1 MTDYLRTYG
10 MTAHELT
17 MTMVRDVLYNTGI
30 TATAGIGTNLF
41 LAKIAMDIEAKKSKP
56 DKDGVRI
63 AALDEMT
70 FREKLWTHRPL
81 TDFWRI
87 GKGIS
92 QKLEAMQLFT
102 LGDVARAS
110 LNPYCEDRLYKTFGV
125 NAELIIDH
133 AWGWEP
139 VTVEDIRQ
147 YRPSTSSISSGQVL
161 QCPYDFEKGRL
172 IVREMTEL
180 LVLDLVRKHVV
191 TKQIVLD
198 IGYDRESL
206 EGERGRK
213 YAGPVVTDP
222 YGRKIP
228 KAAHGT
234 GNMDGYTSSTHV
246 IMSAVLDVYDRVVH
260 KDLLIRRVNVTACNL
275 VSETE
280 IPEDKPEQLDMF
292 TDYEA
297 LKQEKKARQLA
308 EEKERRLQNVTLAIQ
323 DKFGKNAMLKGM
335 NLMEGGTADY
345 AVTGNFSGKAA
356 KEAEK
361 YGRVNIA
368 CDSTDTGHDRIP
380 AQSEL
385 KLSDEAKYF
394 YYCAN
399 NTVYGTEWQY
409 VPETKAPLVCD
420 MSSDIL
426 SRPVDVSRF
435 GLIYAGAQKNMAPA
449 GLTVVILDKNLAG
462 PELPITPSVMSYKTL
477 IKADSMLNTPP
488 CWCIYMLGLT
498 LDWLESQGG
507 VAGMEQIKRERAGR
521 VYAYLDE
528 SRLFK
533 AHARADSRSDMNVT
547 FRTGDPELDAEFV
560 KGAAARGLLN
570 LKGHKVAGG
579 MRASLYNAMPME
591 GVTALIEYMK
601 EFETKHHV

>member
-1 MTDYLRTYG
+1 MAEKIRQYVAIDAKSFYASVECVERHLNPLTTNLVVADESRTEKTICLAVSPPLKAHGIPGRARLFEVIQRMKQVNRERLNAGIRSGAIRRDPETRKYQFSASSFDAEAIEKDPALEISYIVAPPRMRLYEEYSSRIYATYLKYVSSEDIIVYSIDEGFIDVTDYLRTYG

-70 FREKLWTHRPL
+70 FREKLWTHQPL

-110 LNPYCEDRLYKTFGV
+110 LDPYCEGRLYKTFGV

-213 YAGPVVTDP
+213 YTGSVVMDP

-280 IPEDKPEQLDMF
+280 IPEDKPEQLDIF

-297 LKQEKKARQLA
+297 LEQEKKARQLA

-323 DKFGKNAMLKGM
+323 DRYGKNAMLKGM
-335 NLMEGGTADY
+335 NLMEGGT
-345 AVTGNFSGKAA
+345 T
-356 KEAEK
+356 
-361 YGRVNIA
+361 IA
-368 CDSTDTGHDRIP
+368 RNG
-380 AQSEL
+380 
-385 KLSDEAKYF
+385 
-394 YYCAN
+394 
-399 NTVYGTEWQY
+399 
-409 VPETKAPLVCD
+409 
-420 MSSDIL
+420 
-426 SRPVDVSRF
+426 
-435 GLIYAGAQKNMAPA
+435 
-449 GLTVVILDKNLAG
+449 
-462 PELPITPSVMSYKTL
+462 
-477 IKADSMLNTPP
+477 
-488 CWCIYMLGLT
+488 
-498 LDWLESQGG
+498 
-507 VAGMEQIKRERAGR
+507 QIG
-521 VYAYLDE
+521 
-528 SRLFK
+528 
-533 AHARADSRSDMNVT
+533 
-547 FRTGDPELDAEFV
+547 
-560 KGAAARGLLN
+560 
-570 LKGHKVAGG
+570 GHKAGD
-579 MRASLYNAMPME
+579 E
-591 GVTALIEYMK
+591 
-601 EFETKHHV
+601 

>member
-1 MTDYLRTYG
+1 MAEKVRQYVAIDAKSFYASVECVERHLNPLTTNLVVADESRTEKTICLAVSPSLKAHGIPGRARLFEVIQRVKAVNQERLNAGIRSGAIRRDPETRKYQFSASSFDAEAIEKDPTLEISYIVAPPRMRLYEEYSSRIYATYLKYVSSEDVIVYSIDEVFIDVTDYLRTYG

-41 LAKIAMDIEAKKSKP
+41 LAKVAMDIEAKKSKP

-63 AALDEMT
+63 AALDEMS
-70 FREKLWTHRPL
+70 FREKLWTHQPL

-87 GKGIS
+87 GRGIS
-92 QKLEAMQLFT
+92 KKLEALQLFT

-110 LNPYCEDRLYKTFGV
+110 LDPFSEDKLYKTFGV
-125 NAELIIDH
+125 NAELLIDH

-161 QCPYDFEKGRL
+161 QCPYDSEKGRL

-213 YAGPVVTDP
+213 YTGPVVMDP

-297 LKQEKKARQLA
+297 LEQEKKARQLA
-308 EEKERRLQNVTLAIQ
+308 EEKERRLQNITLAIQ

-335 NLMEGGTADY
+335 NLMEGGT
-345 AVTGNFSGKAA
+345 T
-356 KEAEK
+356 
-361 YGRVNIA
+361 IA
-368 CDSTDTGHDRIP
+368 RNG
-380 AQSEL
+380 
-385 KLSDEAKYF
+385 
-394 YYCAN
+394 
-399 NTVYGTEWQY
+399 
-409 VPETKAPLVCD
+409 
-420 MSSDIL
+420 
-426 SRPVDVSRF
+426 
-435 GLIYAGAQKNMAPA
+435 
-449 GLTVVILDKNLAG
+449 
-462 PELPITPSVMSYKTL
+462 
-477 IKADSMLNTPP
+477 
-488 CWCIYMLGLT
+488 
-498 LDWLESQGG
+498 
-507 VAGMEQIKRERAGR
+507 QIG
-521 VYAYLDE
+521 
-528 SRLFK
+528 
-533 AHARADSRSDMNVT
+533 
-547 FRTGDPELDAEFV
+547 
-560 KGAAARGLLN
+560 
-570 LKGHKVAGG
+570 GHKAGD
-579 MRASLYNAMPME
+579 E
-591 GVTALIEYMK
+591 
-601 EFETKHHV
+601 

>member
-1 MTDYLRTYG
+1 MIRKYRARAKYNQRDLAERIVYSIDEVFIDVTDYLRTYG

-56 DKDGVRI
+56 NKEGVRI

-81 TDFWRI
+81 KDFWRI

-92 QKLEAMQLFT
+92 RKLEAMQLFT

-110 LNPYCEDRLYKTFGV
+110 LKPYCEDRLYKTFGV

-213 YAGPVVTDP
+213 YTGPMVLDP

-234 GNMDGYTSSTHV
+234 GNMDGYTSSTHA
-246 IMSAVLDVYDRVVH
+246 IMNAVLDVYDRVVH
-260 KDLLIRRVNVTACNL
+260 KELLIRRVNVTACNL

-292 TDYEA
+292 TDYAA
-297 LKQEKKARQLA
+297 LEREKKARQLA

-323 DKFGKNAMLKGM
+323 DRYGKNAVLKGM
-335 NLMEGGTADY
+335 NLMEGGT
-345 AVTGNFSGKAA
+345 T
-356 KEAEK
+356 
-361 YGRVNIA
+361 IA
-368 CDSTDTGHDRIP
+368 RNG
-380 AQSEL
+380 
-385 KLSDEAKYF
+385 
-394 YYCAN
+394 
-399 NTVYGTEWQY
+399 
-409 VPETKAPLVCD
+409 
-420 MSSDIL
+420 
-426 SRPVDVSRF
+426 
-435 GLIYAGAQKNMAPA
+435 
-449 GLTVVILDKNLAG
+449 
-462 PELPITPSVMSYKTL
+462 
-477 IKADSMLNTPP
+477 
-488 CWCIYMLGLT
+488 
-498 LDWLESQGG
+498 
-507 VAGMEQIKRERAGR
+507 QIG
-521 VYAYLDE
+521 
-528 SRLFK
+528 
-533 AHARADSRSDMNVT
+533 
-547 FRTGDPELDAEFV
+547 
-560 KGAAARGLLN
+560 
-570 LKGHKVAGG
+570 GHKAGD
-579 MRASLYNAMPME
+579 E
-591 GVTALIEYMK
+591 
-601 EFETKHHV
+601 

>member
-1 MTDYLRTYG
+1 MAEKIRQYVAIDAKSFYASVECVERHLNPLTTNLVVADESRTEKTICLAVSPSLKAHGIPGRARLFEVIQRVKAVNQERLNAGIRSGAIWRDPETRKYQFSASSFDAEAIEKDPTLEISYIVAPPRMRLYEEYSSRIYATYLKYVSSEDIIVYSIDEVFIDVTDYLRTYG

-17 MTMVRDVLYNTGI
+17 MTMVRDVLYNTGV

-213 YAGPVVTDP
+213 YTGSVVMDP

-280 IPEDKPEQLDMF
+280 IPEEQPEQLDMF

-297 LKQEKKARQLA
+297 LEQEKKARQLA

-323 DKFGKNAMLKGM
+323 DRYGKNAVLKGM
-335 NLMEGGTADY
+335 NLMEGGT
-345 AVTGNFSGKAA
+345 T
-356 KEAEK
+356 
-361 YGRVNIA
+361 IA
-368 CDSTDTGHDRIP
+368 RNG
-380 AQSEL
+380 
-385 KLSDEAKYF
+385 
-394 YYCAN
+394 
-399 NTVYGTEWQY
+399 
-409 VPETKAPLVCD
+409 
-420 MSSDIL
+420 
-426 SRPVDVSRF
+426 
-435 GLIYAGAQKNMAPA
+435 
-449 GLTVVILDKNLAG
+449 
-462 PELPITPSVMSYKTL
+462 
-477 IKADSMLNTPP
+477 
-488 CWCIYMLGLT
+488 
-498 LDWLESQGG
+498 
-507 VAGMEQIKRERAGR
+507 QIG
-521 VYAYLDE
+521 
-528 SRLFK
+528 
-533 AHARADSRSDMNVT
+533 
-547 FRTGDPELDAEFV
+547 
-560 KGAAARGLLN
+560 
-570 LKGHKVAGG
+570 GHKAGD
-579 MRASLYNAMPME
+579 E
-591 GVTALIEYMK
+591 
-601 EFETKHHV
+601 

>member
-1 MTDYLRTYG
+1 MAEKIRQYVAIDAKSFYASVECVERHLNPLTTNLVVADESRTEKTICLAVSPSLKAHGIPGRARLFEVIQRVKAVNQERLNAGIRSGAIWRDPETRKYQFSASSFDAEAIEKDPTLEISYIVAPPRMRLYEEYSSRIYATYLKYVSSEDIIVYSIDEVFIDVTDYLRTYG

-17 MTMVRDVLYNTGI
+17 MTMVRDVLYNTGV

-41 LAKIAMDIEAKKSKP
+41 LAKVAMDIEAKKSKP

-213 YAGPVVTDP
+213 YTGSVVMDP

-280 IPEDKPEQLDMF
+280 IPEEQPEQLDMF

-297 LKQEKKARQLA
+297 LEQEKKARQLA

-323 DKFGKNAMLKGM
+323 DRYGKNAVLKGM
-335 NLMEGGTADY
+335 NLMEGGT
-345 AVTGNFSGKAA
+345 T
-356 KEAEK
+356 
-361 YGRVNIA
+361 IA
-368 CDSTDTGHDRIP
+368 RNG
-380 AQSEL
+380 
-385 KLSDEAKYF
+385 
-394 YYCAN
+394 
-399 NTVYGTEWQY
+399 
-409 VPETKAPLVCD
+409 
-420 MSSDIL
+420 
-426 SRPVDVSRF
+426 
-435 GLIYAGAQKNMAPA
+435 
-449 GLTVVILDKNLAG
+449 
-462 PELPITPSVMSYKTL
+462 
-477 IKADSMLNTPP
+477 
-488 CWCIYMLGLT
+488 
-498 LDWLESQGG
+498 
-507 VAGMEQIKRERAGR
+507 QIG
-521 VYAYLDE
+521 
-528 SRLFK
+528 
-533 AHARADSRSDMNVT
+533 
-547 FRTGDPELDAEFV
+547 
-560 KGAAARGLLN
+560 
-570 LKGHKVAGG
+570 GHKAG
-579 MRASLYNAMPME
+579 E
-591 GVTALIEYMK
+591 E
-601 EFETKHHV
+601 

>member
-1 MTDYLRTYG
+1 MAEKVRQYVAIDAKSFYASVECVERHLNPLTTNLVVADESRTEKTICLAVSPPLKAHGIPGRARLFEVIQRMKQVNRERLTAVIRSGTIRRDPETRKYQFSAASFDAEAIEKDPALEISYIVAPPRMRLYEEYSSRIYATYLKYVSSEDIIVYSIDEVFIDVTDYLRTYG

-17 MTMVRDVLYNTGI
+17 MTMVRDVLYNTGV

-41 LAKIAMDIEAKKSKP
+41 LAKIAMDIEAKKSRP
-56 DKDGVRI
+56 DKDGVRM
-63 AALDEMT
+63 AARDETT

-110 LNPYCEDRLYKTFGV
+110 LDPYCEDRLYKTFGV

-139 VTVEDIRQ
+139 VTVADIRQ

-213 YAGPVVTDP
+213 YTGPVVMDP

-234 GNMDGYTSSTHV
+234 GNLDACTSSTHA
-246 IMSAVLDVYDRVVH
+246 IMNAVLDVYDRVVH
-260 KDLLIRRVNVTACNL
+260 KDLLIRRVNVTVCNL
-275 VSETE
+275 ISETE
-280 IPEDKPEQLDMF
+280 IPEEKPEQLDMF
-292 TDYEA
+292 TDYAA
-297 LKQEKKARQLA
+297 LEREKKARQLT

-323 DKFGKNAMLKGM
+323 DRYGKNAMLKGM
-335 NLMEGGTADY
+335 NLMEGGT
-345 AVTGNFSGKAA
+345 T
-356 KEAEK
+356 
-361 YGRVNIA
+361 IA
-368 CDSTDTGHDRIP
+368 RNG
-380 AQSEL
+380 
-385 KLSDEAKYF
+385 
-394 YYCAN
+394 
-399 NTVYGTEWQY
+399 
-409 VPETKAPLVCD
+409 
-420 MSSDIL
+420 
-426 SRPVDVSRF
+426 
-435 GLIYAGAQKNMAPA
+435 
-449 GLTVVILDKNLAG
+449 
-462 PELPITPSVMSYKTL
+462 
-477 IKADSMLNTPP
+477 
-488 CWCIYMLGLT
+488 
-498 LDWLESQGG
+498 
-507 VAGMEQIKRERAGR
+507 QIG
-521 VYAYLDE
+521 
-528 SRLFK
+528 
-533 AHARADSRSDMNVT
+533 
-547 FRTGDPELDAEFV
+547 
-560 KGAAARGLLN
+560 
-570 LKGHKVAGG
+570 GHKAGD
-579 MRASLYNAMPME
+579 E
-591 GVTALIEYMK
+591 
-601 EFETKHHV
+601 

>member
-1 MTDYLRTYG
+1 MAEKVRQYVAIDAKSFYASVECVERHLNPLTTNLVVADESRTEKTICLAVSPSLKAHGIPGRARLFEVIRRMKQVNRERLNAGIRSGAIRRDPETRKYQFSASSFDAEAIEKDPTLEISYIVAPPRMRLYEEYSSRIYATYLKYVSSEDIIVYSIDEVFIDVTNYLRTYG

-125 NAELIIDH
+125 NAELLIDH

-213 YAGPVVTDP
+213 YTGSVVMDP

-275 VSETE
+275 VSEME

-297 LKQEKKARQLA
+297 PEREKKIRQLA

-323 DKFGKNAMLKGM
+323 DRYGKNAMLKGM
-335 NLMEGGTADY
+335 NLMEGGT
-345 AVTGNFSGKAA
+345 T
-356 KEAEK
+356 
-361 YGRVNIA
+361 IA
-368 CDSTDTGHDRIP
+368 RNG
-380 AQSEL
+380 
-385 KLSDEAKYF
+385 
-394 YYCAN
+394 
-399 NTVYGTEWQY
+399 
-409 VPETKAPLVCD
+409 
-420 MSSDIL
+420 
-426 SRPVDVSRF
+426 
-435 GLIYAGAQKNMAPA
+435 
-449 GLTVVILDKNLAG
+449 
-462 PELPITPSVMSYKTL
+462 
-477 IKADSMLNTPP
+477 
-488 CWCIYMLGLT
+488 
-498 LDWLESQGG
+498 
-507 VAGMEQIKRERAGR
+507 QIG
-521 VYAYLDE
+521 
-528 SRLFK
+528 
-533 AHARADSRSDMNVT
+533 
-547 FRTGDPELDAEFV
+547 
-560 KGAAARGLLN
+560 
-570 LKGHKVAGG
+570 GHKAGD
-579 MRASLYNAMPME
+579 E
-591 GVTALIEYMK
+591 
-601 EFETKHHV
+601 

>member
-1 MTDYLRTYG
+1 MAEKIRQYVAIDAKSFYASVECVERHLNPLTTNLVVADESRTEKTICLAVSPSLKAHGIPGRARLFEVIQRMKQVNRERLNAGIRSGAIRRDPETRKYQFSASSFDAEAIEKDPTLEISYIVAPPRMRLYEEYSSRIYATYLKYVSSEDIIVYSIDEVFIDVTDYLRTYG

-17 MTMVRDVLYNTGI
+17 MTMVRDVLYNTGV
-30 TATAGIGTNLF
+30 TATAGIGANLF

-206 EGERGRK
+206 EGKRGRK
-213 YAGPVVTDP
+213 YIGPMVTDP

-297 LKQEKKARQLA
+297 LEQEKKARQLA

-323 DKFGKNAMLKGM
+323 DRYGKNAMLKGM
-335 NLMEGGTADY
+335 NLMEGGT
-345 AVTGNFSGKAA
+345 T
-356 KEAEK
+356 
-361 YGRVNIA
+361 IA
-368 CDSTDTGHDRIP
+368 RNG
-380 AQSEL
+380 
-385 KLSDEAKYF
+385 
-394 YYCAN
+394 
-399 NTVYGTEWQY
+399 
-409 VPETKAPLVCD
+409 
-420 MSSDIL
+420 
-426 SRPVDVSRF
+426 
-435 GLIYAGAQKNMAPA
+435 
-449 GLTVVILDKNLAG
+449 
-462 PELPITPSVMSYKTL
+462 
-477 IKADSMLNTPP
+477 
-488 CWCIYMLGLT
+488 
-498 LDWLESQGG
+498 
-507 VAGMEQIKRERAGR
+507 QIG
-521 VYAYLDE
+521 
-528 SRLFK
+528 
-533 AHARADSRSDMNVT
+533 
-547 FRTGDPELDAEFV
+547 
-560 KGAAARGLLN
+560 
-570 LKGHKVAGG
+570 GHKAG
-579 MRASLYNAMPME
+579 E
-591 GVTALIEYMK
+591 E
-601 EFETKHHV
+601 

>member
-1 MTDYLRTYG
+1 MAEKIRQYVAIDAKSFYASVECVERHLNPLTTNLVVADESRTEKTICLAVSPSLKAHGIPGRARLFEVIQRMKQVNRERLNAGIRSGAIRRDPETRKHQFSAASFDSETIEKDPTLEISYIVAPPRMRLYEEYSSRIYATYLKYVSSEDVIVYSIDEVFIDVTDYLRTYG

-110 LNPYCEDRLYKTFGV
+110 LDSFSEDRLYKTFGV

-139 VTVEDIRQ
+139 VTVEDVRQ
-147 YRPSTSSISSGQVL
+147 YRPSASSISSGQVL

-180 LVLDLVRKHVV
+180 LVLELVRKHVV

-213 YAGPVVTDP
+213 YAGPVVTDS

-234 GNMDGYTSSTHV
+234 GNMDVYTSSTHV

-280 IPEDKPEQLDMF
+280 IPEEKPEQLDMF

-297 LKQEKKARQLA
+297 LEREKQTRQLA

-323 DKFGKNAMLKGM
+323 DKFGKNAVLKGM
-335 NLMEGGTADY
+335 NLMDGGT
-345 AVTGNFSGKAA
+345 T
-356 KEAEK
+356 
-361 YGRVNIA
+361 IA
-368 CDSTDTGHDRIP
+368 RNG
-380 AQSEL
+380 
-385 KLSDEAKYF
+385 
-394 YYCAN
+394 
-399 NTVYGTEWQY
+399 
-409 VPETKAPLVCD
+409 
-420 MSSDIL
+420 
-426 SRPVDVSRF
+426 
-435 GLIYAGAQKNMAPA
+435 
-449 GLTVVILDKNLAG
+449 
-462 PELPITPSVMSYKTL
+462 
-477 IKADSMLNTPP
+477 
-488 CWCIYMLGLT
+488 
-498 LDWLESQGG
+498 
-507 VAGMEQIKRERAGR
+507 QIG
-521 VYAYLDE
+521 
-528 SRLFK
+528 
-533 AHARADSRSDMNVT
+533 
-547 FRTGDPELDAEFV
+547 
-560 KGAAARGLLN
+560 
-570 LKGHKVAGG
+570 GHKAGD
-579 MRASLYNAMPME
+579 E
-591 GVTALIEYMK
+591 
-601 EFETKHHV
+601 

>member
-1 MTDYLRTYG
+1 MAEKIRQYVAIDAKSFYASVECVERHLHPLTTNLVVADESRTEKTICLAVSPSLKAHGIPGRARLFEVIQRMKQVNRERLNAGIRSGAIRRDPETRKYQFSASSFDAEAIEKDPTLEISYIVAPPRMRLYEEYSSRIYATYLKYVSSEDIIVYSIDEVFIDVTDYLRTYG

-213 YAGPVVTDP
+213 YTGSVVMDP
-222 YGRKIP
+222 YGHKIP

-297 LKQEKKARQLA
+297 LEQEKKARQLA

-335 NLMEGGTADY
+335 NLMEGGT
-345 AVTGNFSGKAA
+345 T
-356 KEAEK
+356 
-361 YGRVNIA
+361 IA
-368 CDSTDTGHDRIP
+368 RNG
-380 AQSEL
+380 
-385 KLSDEAKYF
+385 
-394 YYCAN
+394 
-399 NTVYGTEWQY
+399 
-409 VPETKAPLVCD
+409 
-420 MSSDIL
+420 
-426 SRPVDVSRF
+426 
-435 GLIYAGAQKNMAPA
+435 
-449 GLTVVILDKNLAG
+449 
-462 PELPITPSVMSYKTL
+462 
-477 IKADSMLNTPP
+477 
-488 CWCIYMLGLT
+488 
-498 LDWLESQGG
+498 
-507 VAGMEQIKRERAGR
+507 QIG
-521 VYAYLDE
+521 
-528 SRLFK
+528 
-533 AHARADSRSDMNVT
+533 
-547 FRTGDPELDAEFV
+547 
-560 KGAAARGLLN
+560 
-570 LKGHKVAGG
+570 GHKAGD
-579 MRASLYNAMPME
+579 E
-591 GVTALIEYMK
+591 
-601 EFETKHHV
+601 

>member
-1 MTDYLRTYG
+1 MAEKIRQYVAIDAKSFYASVECVERHLNPLTTNLVVADESRTEKTICLAVSPSLKAHGIPGRARLFEVIRRMKQVNRERLNAGIRSGAIRRDPETRKYQFSASSFDAEAIEKDPTLEISYIVAPPRMRLYEEYSSRIYATYLKYVSSEDIIVYSIDEVFIDVTDYLRTYG

-213 YAGPVVTDP
+213 YTGSVVMDP

-275 VSETE
+275 VSEME

-297 LKQEKKARQLA
+297 PEREKKIRQLA

-323 DKFGKNAMLKGM
+323 DRYGKNAMLKGM
-335 NLMEGGTADY
+335 NLMEGGT
-345 AVTGNFSGKAA
+345 T
-356 KEAEK
+356 
-361 YGRVNIA
+361 IA
-368 CDSTDTGHDRIP
+368 RNG
-380 AQSEL
+380 
-385 KLSDEAKYF
+385 
-394 YYCAN
+394 
-399 NTVYGTEWQY
+399 
-409 VPETKAPLVCD
+409 
-420 MSSDIL
+420 
-426 SRPVDVSRF
+426 
-435 GLIYAGAQKNMAPA
+435 
-449 GLTVVILDKNLAG
+449 
-462 PELPITPSVMSYKTL
+462 
-477 IKADSMLNTPP
+477 
-488 CWCIYMLGLT
+488 
-498 LDWLESQGG
+498 
-507 VAGMEQIKRERAGR
+507 QIG
-521 VYAYLDE
+521 
-528 SRLFK
+528 
-533 AHARADSRSDMNVT
+533 
-547 FRTGDPELDAEFV
+547 
-560 KGAAARGLLN
+560 
-570 LKGHKVAGG
+570 GHKAGD
-579 MRASLYNAMPME
+579 E
-591 GVTALIEYMK
+591 
-601 EFETKHHV
+601 

>member
-1 MTDYLRTYG
+1 MAEKIRQYVAIDAKSFYASVECVERHLNPLTTNLVVADESRTEKTICLAVSPSLKAHGIPGRARLFEVIQRMKQVNLERLNAGIRSGAIRRDPETRKYQFSASSFDAEALEKDPTLEISYIVAPPRMRLYEEYSSRIYATYLKYVSSEDIIVYSIDEVFIDVTDYLRTYG

-125 NAELIIDH
+125 NSELIIDH

-147 YRPSTSSISSGQVL
+147 YRPATSSISSGQVL

-180 LVLDLVRKHVV
+180 LVLELVRKHVV
-191 TKQIVLD
+191 IKQIVLD

-206 EGERGRK
+206 EGDRGRK
-213 YAGPVVTDP
+213 YIGPVVTDP

-234 GNMDGYTSSTHV
+234 GNLDGCTSSTHA
-246 IMSAVLDVYDRVVH
+246 IMNAVLDVYDRVVH

-280 IPEDKPEQLDMF
+280 IPEAKPEQLDMF

-297 LKQEKKARQLA
+297 LEREKKIRQLA

-323 DKFGKNAMLKGM
+323 DRYGKNAVLKGM
-335 NLMEGGTADY
+335 NLMEGGT
-345 AVTGNFSGKAA
+345 T
-356 KEAEK
+356 
-361 YGRVNIA
+361 IA
-368 CDSTDTGHDRIP
+368 RNG
-380 AQSEL
+380 
-385 KLSDEAKYF
+385 
-394 YYCAN
+394 
-399 NTVYGTEWQY
+399 
-409 VPETKAPLVCD
+409 
-420 MSSDIL
+420 
-426 SRPVDVSRF
+426 
-435 GLIYAGAQKNMAPA
+435 
-449 GLTVVILDKNLAG
+449 
-462 PELPITPSVMSYKTL
+462 
-477 IKADSMLNTPP
+477 
-488 CWCIYMLGLT
+488 
-498 LDWLESQGG
+498 
-507 VAGMEQIKRERAGR
+507 QIG
-521 VYAYLDE
+521 
-528 SRLFK
+528 
-533 AHARADSRSDMNVT
+533 
-547 FRTGDPELDAEFV
+547 
-560 KGAAARGLLN
+560 
-570 LKGHKVAGG
+570 GHKAGD
-579 MRASLYNAMPME
+579 E
-591 GVTALIEYMK
+591 
-601 EFETKHHV
+601 